1 MRKVITPRREDAD
14 PAVTEVADQERVGHV
29 SPGSVERASG
39 SDARDLSAI
48 GAELVHHADADA
60 EAFRSGARRGARVQR
75 VMGHENATAS
85 TCVLNARYPA
95 GSRVPV
101 NCRGASV
108 TCWNDELK
116 LLTGRWRS

>member
-1 MRKVITPRREDAD
+1 MTPCGGAEPRLRKQLAGGCVQDLAASAMRKVITPRREDAD

-60 EAFRSGARRGARVQR
+60 EAFRSGARRGL
-75 VMGHENATAS
+75 GF
-85 TCVLNARYPA
+85 
-95 GSRVPV
+95 
-101 NCRGASV
+101 SV
-108 TCWNDELK
+108 
-116 LLTGRWRS
+116 S